1 MRSHCGAPRVL
12 PWDQGHA
19 MPRLTALSHG
29 HPRQGSHVGP
39 IILRCNDDGVDSWDL
54 LDIPWGTMVLWTL
67 SRYMVQRSNPS
78 FQDSAT
84 LHLPYAR
91 ECAVHECELDRRNND
106 TCLQYLR
113 NWSMVYLLWQ
123 FAALQLSTHVPA
135 LQTDK
140 IPLAWPCLV
149 TTNCRRGAY
158 IYVNMHMYVSM
169 YIYMCV
175 CVFTVYTYMHYITLP
190 CHTIPFHSIPLYRLH
205 YVRTYITQTYTP

>member
-1 MRSHCGAPRVL
+1 MA
-12 PWDQGHA
+12 WI
-19 MPRLTALSHG
+19 HG
-29 HPRQGSHVGP
+29 ICWTYPEEQWCCERFQDTWSNGP
-39 IILRCNDDGVDSWDL
+39 TL
-54 LDIPWGTMVLWTL
+54 L
-67 SRYMVQRSNPS
+67 

-113 NWSMVYLLWQ
+113 NWPMVYLLWQ

-158 IYVNMHMYVSM
+158 IYVNMHMYVSI
-169 YIYMCV
+169 YI
-175 CVFTVYTYMHYITLP
+175 CVFTVYTYMHYTTLP
-190 CHTIPFHSIPLYRLH
+190 YHTLPFHSITLYRLH
-205 YVRTYITQTYTP
+205 YVRTYITHTYTPWIIYIYIL

>member
-1 MRSHCGAPRVL
+1 MA
-12 PWDQGHA
+12 WI
-19 MPRLTALSHG
+19 HG
-29 HPRQGSHVGP
+29 ICWTYPEEQWCCERFQDTCSNGP
-39 IILRCNDDGVDSWDL
+39 TL
-54 LDIPWGTMVLWTL
+54 L
-67 SRYMVQRSNPS
+67 

-113 NWSMVYLLWQ
+113 NWPMVYLLWQ

-158 IYVNMHMYVSM
+158 IYVNMHMYVSI
-169 YIYMCV
+169 YI
-175 CVFTVYTYMHYITLP
+175 CVFSRCIHTCITLP
-190 CHTIPFHSIPLYRLH
+190 CLTIPYHSIPLH
-205 YVRTYITQTYTP
+205 YIDYITYVHTLHTRIPHG

>member
-1 MRSHCGAPRVL
+1 MA
-12 PWDQGHA
+12 WI
-19 MPRLTALSHG
+19 HG
-29 HPRQGSHVGP
+29 ICWTYPEEQWCCERFQDTWSNGP
-39 IILRCNDDGVDSWDL
+39 TL
-54 LDIPWGTMVLWTL
+54 L
-67 SRYMVQRSNPS
+67 

-113 NWSMVYLLWQ
+113 NWPMVYLLWQ

-158 IYVNMHMYVSM
+158 IYVNMHMYVSI
-169 YIYMCV
+169 YI
-175 CVFTVYTYMHYITLP
+175 CVFSRCIHTCITLP
-190 CHTIPFHSIPLYRLH
+190 CLTIPYHSIPLH
-205 YVRTYITQTYTP
+205 YIDYITYVHTLHTRIPHG

>member
-1 MRSHCGAPRVL
+1 MQRWWRGFMGSVGHSLRNNGAVN
-12 PWDQGHA
+12 A
-19 MPRLTALSHG
+19 FKIHG
-29 HPRQGSHVGP
+29 PTVP
-39 IILRCNDDGVDSWDL
+39 ND
-54 LDIPWGTMVLWTL
+54 P
-67 SRYMVQRSNPS
+67 QRSNPS

-113 NWSMVYLLWQ
+113 NWPMVYLLWQ

-149 TTNCRRGAY
+149 TTNCRRGAH
-158 IYVNMHMYVSM
+158 IYVNMHMYVSASIL

-175 CVFTVYTYMHYITLP
+175 CAFTVYTYMHYT
-190 CHTIPFHSIPLYRLH
+190 T
-205 YVRTYITQTYTP
+205 